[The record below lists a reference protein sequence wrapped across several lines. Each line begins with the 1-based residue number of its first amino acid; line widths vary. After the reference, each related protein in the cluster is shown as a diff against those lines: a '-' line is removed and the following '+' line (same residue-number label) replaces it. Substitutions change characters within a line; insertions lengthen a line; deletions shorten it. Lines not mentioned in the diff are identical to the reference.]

1 MGEDFGPEMTIHGL
15 GYRGLNTALDWPDW
29 SAEDLRPAVEVALE
43 CFGPERL
50 MCGSDWPYSLLNG
63 EFDRVWGLTSRAIV
77 DAAPDHAE
85 QLLGGNASRIYRR
98 ARRVGRS

>member
-1 MGEDFGPEMTIHGL
+1 MSHTTIEPIFNPGL
-15 GYRGLNTALDWPDW
+15 
-29 SAEDLRPAVEVALE
+29 DLQLSERSLSFSYGLE

-63 EFDRVWGLTSRAIV
+63 DFDRVWGLTAEAVV